1 MKVLP
6 LCENSKSQPLEY
18 NNKTDLPVAL
28 VNYAPL
34 LWLFSETIKGNRAI
48 SEVSGKE
55 LSTITE
61 VDCWLFWKISS
72 KVSVCLGEHKPLK
85 HEGLPVRAANPPH
98 LKTHKEIS
106 LVIKYL
112 PSMSFPIRFVS
123 PTGKRI
129 AVTDRPTKSQRVI
142 YQPEGKAV
150 CYNRSV

>member
-1 MKVLP
+1 M
-6 LCENSKSQPLEY
+6 S
-18 NNKTDLPVAL
+18 
-28 VNYAPL
+28 
-34 LWLFSETIKGNRAI
+34 
-48 SEVSGKE
+48 
-55 LSTITE
+55 
-61 VDCWLFWKISS
+61 
-72 KVSVCLGEHKPLK
+72 LGEHKPLK
-85 HEGLPVRAANPPH
+85 HEGLPVRAAYPPH

>member
-1 MKVLP
+1 M
-6 LCENSKSQPLEY
+6 
-18 NNKTDLPVAL
+18 
-28 VNYAPL
+28 
-34 LWLFSETIKGNRAI
+34 
-48 SEVSGKE
+48 
-55 LSTITE
+55 
-61 VDCWLFWKISS
+61 
-72 KVSVCLGEHKPLK
+72 CLGEHKPLK